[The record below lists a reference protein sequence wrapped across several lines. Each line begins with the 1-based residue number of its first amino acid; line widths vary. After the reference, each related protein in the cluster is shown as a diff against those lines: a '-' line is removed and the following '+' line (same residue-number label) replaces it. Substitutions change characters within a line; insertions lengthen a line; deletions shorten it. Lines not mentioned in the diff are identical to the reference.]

1 MKLFWLRY
9 DKKWNYFR
17 DYFANFGEII
27 ILTKK
32 NKKKQTPKWSITC
45 EELHNIKRDAYLRNA

>member
-1 MKLFWLRY
+1 MKLFWLRC

-32 NKKKQTPKWSITC
+32 NKKKTNTQMVNN
-45 EELHNIKRDAYLRNA
+45 L